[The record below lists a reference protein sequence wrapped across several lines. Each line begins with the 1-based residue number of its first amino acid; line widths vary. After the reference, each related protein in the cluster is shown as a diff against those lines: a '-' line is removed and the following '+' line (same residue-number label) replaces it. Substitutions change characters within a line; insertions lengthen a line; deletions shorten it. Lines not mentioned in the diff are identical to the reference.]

1 MFKDIHP
8 LRMLKALRSFS
19 NQYYVNWKKK
29 LGYCHPTAG
38 IVNPTYILGPENV
51 IMEED
56 TVIKDATIMT
66 PVCKFTMKKHSG
78 AAPGLCVLTGNHMRV
93 IGRFYRSIKQEE
105 KVEGYDKSVIVEED
119 CWIGANVTLL
129 QGVVV
134 RRGTTLAAGAV
145 VNKSTLP
152 YSIWGGVPAKL
163 IKVYWT
169 IDQILEHEKQLYP
182 ENERYTREQ
191 LEEFYSSVKKD

>member
-1 MFKDIHP
+1 MLKNTNL

-19 NQYYVNWKKK
+19 NLYYVDWRKK
-29 LGYCHPTAG
+29 LGRCHPTAN

-51 IMEED
+51 FMEED
-56 TVIKDATIMT
+56 TVLKQATIMT
-66 PVCKFTMKKHSG
+66 PVCKFVMKKHSG
-78 AAPGLCVLTGNHMRV
+78 AAPGLNVLTGNHMRI
-93 IGRFYRSIKQEE
+93 IGRFYRSIKQSE
-105 KVEGYDKSVIVEED
+105 KTDGYDKGVTIEED
-119 CWIGANVTLL
+119 CWIGARVTLL

-145 VNKSTLP
+145 VNRSTLP

-191 LEEFYSSVKKD
+191 LEGFYNSVKID

>member
-1 MFKDIHP
+1 MFKNTHP

-19 NQYYVNWKKK
+19 NQYYVDWKKV
-29 LGYCHPTAG
+29 LGACHETAF
-38 IVNPTYILGPENV
+38 IENPTKIIGPQNV
-51 IMEED
+51 YMEED
-56 TVIKDATIMT
+56 TCIRTAFIST
-66 PVCKFTMKKHSG
+66 PICKFVIKKHS
-78 AAPGLCVLTGNHMRV
+78 AAAAGFKVLTGNHMRLV
-93 IGRFYRSIKQEE
+93 GRFYRSIKQTE
-105 KVEGYDKSVIVEED
+105 KIEGFDKGVVVEED
-119 CWIGANVTLL
+119 CWIGTNVTLL

-134 RRGTTLAAGAV
+134 RRGTTVAAGAV

-152 YSIWGGVPAKL
+152 YSIWGGIPAKL

-191 LEEFYSSVKKD
+191 LEEFYSSVK

>member
-1 MFKDIHP
+1 MFGNIHP

-19 NQYYVNWKKK
+19 NLYYVDWKKK
-29 LGYCHPTAG
+29 LGYCHPKAS

-51 IMEED
+51 FLEED
-56 TVIKDATIMT
+56 TAIKQATIMA
-66 PVCKFTMKKHSG
+66 PVCKFIMKKHSG
-78 AAPGLCVLTGNHMRV
+78 AAPGLCVLTGNHMRIV
-93 IGRFYRSIKQEE
+93 GRFYRSIKQDE
-105 KVEGYDKSVIVEED
+105 KIAGFDKGVTIEED
-119 CWIGANVTLL
+119 CWIGARVTLL
-129 QGVVV
+129 QGVII